1 MKKGVILLLIAI
13 LATSVCFA
21 QERRDN
27 WRRPYANFGYSN
39 TTMSSKD
46 MPDLMSNYGVSFSVG
61 RTFYLHSKP
70 MLGIARLGIDV
81 TWFDVNYTNYQIVN
95 MAFSAANSTTTYEQI
110 ELGAQIGPSLTIRP
124 FGKFHIHGYIKY
136 SPTISNLNANDNFFG
151 CYSPFIIQGVAVSTG
166 NIGFGLESRSFKCMY
181 KELGVNNNPEKI
193 EPTTFEGWRAYVTFV
208 F

>member
-13 LATSVCFA
+13 LSTSVCFA

-27 WRRPYANFGYSN
+27 WRRPYTNIGFIS
-39 TTMSSKD
+39 TTMSSSD

-70 MLGIARLGIDV
+70 MLGLARLGIDV
-81 TWFDVNYTNYQIVN
+81 TWFDVNYTNYQIMN
-95 MAFSAANSTTTYEQI
+95 MAYAANSTSMYEQV

-124 FGKFHIHGYIKY
+124 FGRFHIHGYIKY
-136 SPTISNLNANDNFFG
+136 APTISSLDIDGNIFG
-151 CYSPFIIQGVAVSTG
+151 CYAPFIIQGAAVSVG
-166 NIGFGLESRSFKCMY
+166 NIGFGVENRSFKCKY
-181 KELGVNNNPEKI
+181 QELGVKDNPEEI
-193 EPTTFEGWRAYVTFV
+193 EPTTFEGWRAYITFV